1 MSVILVIDDNAEL
14 RADIVELLQLEKY
27 LVLEAKDGSIGFDMI
42 EEHTPDLIICDI
54 DMPVM
59 TGLDLLKSIKA
70 NVKYKNI
77 PFIIFSGN
85 VDEGTPALLNDLG
98 VDKHILKPSS
108 IDHMISE
115 ISRLLNPD
123 E

>member
-1 MSVILVIDDNAEL
+1 MSIILVIEDNAEL
-14 RADIVELLQLEKY
+14 RADLVDMLSMEKFN
-27 LVLEAKDGSIGFDMI
+27 VLEAKDGSIGFDMI
-42 EEHTPDLIICDI
+42 EKHKPDLIICDI

-59 TGLDLLKSIKA
+59 TGFELLRSIKG
-70 NVKYKNI
+70 NMKYKNI

-85 VDEGTPALLNDLG
+85 VDEETPALLNDLG

-115 ISRLLNPD
+115 ISRLLKPD

>member
-14 RADIVELLQLEKY
+14 RADLVDMLHMEKY
-27 LVLEAKDGSIGFDMI
+27 NVLEAKDGSIGFDMI
-42 EEHTPDLIICDI
+42 EKHKPDLIICDI

-59 TGLDLLKSIKA
+59 TGFELLKSIKA
-70 NVKYKNI
+70 NAKYKNI

-85 VDEGTPALLNDLG
+85 VDEGTPTLLNDLG

-115 ISRLLNPD
+115 ISRLLKFN